1 MNNFLIFL
9 IVLIVYQNK
18 LFVLIVYIIYFV
30 LVQYLLPINMNV
42 RLNVLMYGLMNVRLN
57 DDLIVRVNVLMRGL
71 MIVHLIVRF
80 PFVLLVLL
88 VFVQVYFGF
97 LMDYL
102 V

>member
-42 RLNVLMYGLMNVRLN
+42 RLNVLMYGRMNVRLN
-57 DDLIVRVNVLMRGL
+57 DDLNVRLNVLMRGL